1 MSGIKE
7 TSELLKFAARLGGAI
22 DKTLADGKV
31 TVTDTQFLF
40 DPLFAAGSAFTGF
53 AEIPAELADLDD
65 EEANELVAVIENELD
80 IANDVAEGLA
90 EDGLALAIAIV
101 QFVNKIREA
110 KNA

>member
-1 MSGIKE
+1 MADIKE
-7 TSELLKFAARLGGAI
+7 VKELVVFAARLGNSI
-22 DKTLADGKV
+22 DKSISDGKV
-31 TVTDTQFLF
+31 SVTDIQYLF
-40 DPLFAAGSAFTGF
+40 DPLFVAGQAFNGF

-65 EEANELVAVIENELD
+65 QEAAELVAVIENELD